1 MKPILKELRMPLT
14 SEYKPSEK
22 DLENAKKYAPYKS
35 EKNGVI
41 KISFR
46 RTNPEFKENNKKLPD
61 FWGYATDADGWI
73 FKIGGWINEKF
84 DKETNKKTSS
94 VNGELTPLGIKKA
107 DKPREE
113 NAVDEDIPF

>member
-41 KISFR
+41 KFSIR
-46 RTNPEFKENNKKLPD
+46 RTNPEFKEKNKNLPD

-73 FKIGGWINEKF
+73 FKIGGWINKKF
-84 DKETNKKTSS
+84 DAETSKTTSS
-94 VNGELTPLGIKKA
+94 VNGEMTPLGIKKA
-107 DKPREE
+107 DKPPEE
-113 NAVDEDIPF
+113 NAVDDDIPF